1 MLKQMLGVIA
11 IMLLSVA
18 SGCATTTHSDGGKSM
33 SQSLAASGNAT
44 PLQCMPGWSA
54 CTCSKTEKCCSP
66 RLDCSCDGGGHATC
80 S

>member
-1 MLKQMLGVIA
+1 MLKQTLGVIA
-11 IMLLSVA
+11 ILLLSIA
-18 SGCATTTHSDGGKSM
+18 SGCATTHSDGGRTM
-33 SQSLAASGNAT
+33 GQSLAAGGKAT

-54 CTCSKTEKCCSP
+54 CVCDKTEKCCSP

>member
-1 MLKQMLGVIA
+1 MLKQTLGVAA
-11 IMLLSVA
+11 ILLLSLA
-18 SGCATTTHSDGGKSM
+18 GGCATTMHADGGKTM
-33 SQSLAASGNAT
+33 SQSLAASGKAA

-54 CTCSKTEKCCSP
+54 CVCDKTEKCCSP

>member
-1 MLKQMLGVIA
+1 MMMKKILGVA
-11 IMLLSVA
+11 AVALLSLA
-18 SGCATTTHSDGGKSM
+18 SGCATTQTDSGRTM
-33 SQSLAASGNAT
+33 SQSLASSKAA

-54 CTCSKTEKCCSP
+54 CVCDKTEKCCSP